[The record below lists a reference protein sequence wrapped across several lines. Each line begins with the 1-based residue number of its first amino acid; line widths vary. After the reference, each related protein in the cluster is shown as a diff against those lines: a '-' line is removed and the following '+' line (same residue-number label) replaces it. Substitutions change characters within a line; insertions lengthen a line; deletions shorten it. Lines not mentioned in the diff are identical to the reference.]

1 MRVHIRLPQQGYV
14 DLRRWV
20 LIANMSLRV
29 RLVLLIV
36 ALVALVAIAVSA
48 VNLASLVNL
57 LSADALERSKTAAEQ
72 ASSFVREHIT
82 QHAESHEAPP
92 DLNGVKALW
101 TEIVST
107 DPDIP
112 TMLVNTLKL

>member
-1 MRVHIRLPQQGYV
+1 MRVRIRLTQQIYV
-14 DLRRWV
+14 DLRRWI

-48 VNLASLVNL
+48 VHLASLVDL
-57 LSADALERSKTAAEQ
+57 LSADALERSKAAAEQ
-72 ASSFVREHIT
+72 ASTFVKEHIA

-92 DLNGVKALW
+92 DINGVKVLW

-112 TMLVNTLKL
+112 TM

>member
-1 MRVHIRLPQQGYV
+1 
-14 DLRRWV
+14 
-20 LIANMSLRV
+20 MSLRA
-29 RLVLLIV
+29 LGWFLLIV

-48 VNLASLVNL
+48 VHLASLVDL
-57 LSADALERSKTAAEQ
+57 LSADALERSKLAADQ
-72 ASSFVREHIT
+72 TSTFVSEHIA
-82 QHAESHEAPP
+82 QHSEKHEAPR

-112 TMLVNTLKL
+112 TMLVNMLKLSLGHQGHQHRRA